1 VALVLIDA
9 DKGFGKQDKSI
20 VDQVISRGKA
30 LIFIV
35 NKWDK
40 IEKSTSTMKDFTDE
54 IRFQFRELDHYP
66 VLFISSTTR
75 QRINKVLETAWTVY
89 ERTKNTI
96 PTNKLNTLMEKI
108 MRDNPPPAERG
119 KVIKVNYSVQ
129 VHKQPVV
136 IALFANYPK
145 LIKVP
150 YRRYIMN
157 QIRSSFDLE
166 GIPIRLS
173 LRKK

>member
-1 VALVLIDA
+1 
-9 DKGFGKQDKSI
+9 
-20 VDQVISRGKA
+20 
-30 LIFIV
+30 
-35 NKWDK
+35 
-40 IEKSTSTMKDFTDE
+40 
-54 IRFQFRELDHYP
+54 
-66 VLFISSTTR
+66 
-75 QRINKVLETAWTVY
+75 
-89 ERTKNTI
+89 
-96 PTNKLNTLMEKI
+96 MEKI